1 MTYSSLPLAN
11 YLPNVSSLA
20 YGCMG
25 LGGDWSDAPITQ
37 AHIEQA
43 NDCVNTALES
53 GINFFDH
60 ADIYTHG
67 KAEQVFG
74 KVLSERPELR
84 KQIYIQSKCGIRF
97 ADDKGPKRY
106 DLSSEWI
113 KASVEGSLQRLNT
126 DYLDV
131 LMLHRPDPLMQP
143 EDIASAFTALKR
155 EGKVHHFAVSNMQ
168 HHQISFLQKALDEP
182 LVANQIEASLL
193 QQHWI
198 DEGVYAGNTDGRDI
212 NFTAGTL
219 EYCRQEKIQL
229 QSWGSLAQGL
239 YSGRD
244 VSDQPEAVQRTS
256 QLVAKLASLYQTSP
270 EAIVLAWLL
279 RHPAQLQPVIG
290 TTDCARIAASCQ
302 AMNIQLNREHWYAL
316 YESAKGHE
324 LP

>member
-1 MTYSSLPLAN
+1 MFKPSLPLAN
-11 YLPNVSSLA
+11 YLPNVSALA

-25 LGGDWSDAPITQ
+25 LGGTWDDAPITNV
-37 AHIEQA
+37 HIEQA

-60 ADIYTHG
+60 ADIYTLG

-74 KVLSERPELR
+74 QVLRERPELR

-97 ADDKGPKRY
+97 ADAKGPKRY
-106 DLSSEWI
+106 DLSADWI
-113 KASVEGSLQRLNT
+113 KASVEGSLKRLNT

-143 EDIASAFTALKR
+143 EEIANAFTELKH
-155 EGKVHHFAVSNMQ
+155 EGKVLHFGVSNMQ
-168 HHQISFLQKALDEP
+168 HHQIAFLQQALDEP

-193 QQHWI
+193 KQDWV
-198 DEGVYAGNTDGRDI
+198 DEGIYAGNSEGRDI
-212 NFTAGTL
+212 NFTSGTL
-219 EYCRQEKIQL
+219 EYCRQQKMQL

-244 VSDQPEAVQRTS
+244 VKGESDAVQRTS
-256 QLVAKLASLYQTSP
+256 RLVASLADVYSTSP
-270 EAIVLAWLL
+270 EAIVLAWLM

-302 AMNIQLNREHWYAL
+302 AMNIQLSREHWYAL
-316 YESAKGHE
+316 YESAKGYE